1 MATKESEQ
9 GREIMCDDVKDRS
22 EPSRAAQLKYVIEK
36 ARVVGSQ
43 SCIAWDLCTKACL
56 ISWRLSPS
64 SPMQLLKYIHYV
76 NHV

>member
-36 ARVVGSQ
+36 ARVEYLASFDRAY
-43 SCIAWDLCTKACL
+43 I
-56 ISWRLSPS
+56 
-64 SPMQLLKYIHYV
+64 LKV
-76 NHV
+76 VVE